1 MNTAVEITFRN
12 MPDSDAIR
20 AAILKR
26 ISQLK
31 RVFDHIIGCSVM
43 IEAPHRHHKKGK
55 HYHVRI
61 DLSVP
66 GKEIVVS
73 RDPSLDATRSDAYV
87 AIRDSFDAAQRQLKN
102 YWRVRRGYVKS
113 HEPVLKTKTPVMPD
127 PEKVNPLGFSSNNF
141 DIWEQAL

>member
-12 MPDSDAIR
+12 MPESEAIR
-20 AAILKR
+20 TAISKR

-31 RVFDHIIGCSVM
+31 RIFDHIINCSVM
-43 IEAPHRHHKKGK
+43 VEAPHRHHKKGK

-87 AIRDSFDAAQRQLKN
+87 AIRDAFNAAQRQLKN
-102 YWRVRRGYVKS
+102 YWRVRRGYVKA
-113 HEPVLKTKTPVMPD
+113 HEPVLKTQAVKEPTL
-127 PEKVNPLGFSSNNF
+127 NPLGFSSPGF
-141 DIWEQAL
+141 DAWEQAL